1 MAKYLVRCKAS
12 VYYDVEVEA
21 EDEMFAEDEG
31 TNKLGQ
37 LLEPVML
44 PSPLEWEGF
53 EAWEIEEMEDSNA

>member
-21 EDEMFAEDEG
+21 DDEMFAED
-31 TNKLGQ
+31 LGVGE
-37 LLEPVML
+37 LAELIEDLDL

-53 EAWEIEEMEDSNA
+53 EAWEVEELNA